1 MRWLSVCAFLNACT
15 WSVSSTAQTG
25 LGMQLAPSRAHLLA
39 MMSALVSVSAVL
51 QFVLLPVAGKVSDT
65 FGRKAMMLF
74 RSAIMCVFPATL
86 ALRPSY
92 AVFCAQRLMTNMT
105 WSLDKAAVDAML
117 ADMFESEALASAS
130 ARVMSQSGAAMLLLP
145 MIGGRLAERSF
156 SLCYGC
162 SSIFSLL
169 KGLVEIFCLQET
181 KGLGLRKQESSA
193 KDVGW
198 AAAINP
204 FGFLRLF
211 RSGRELACLALASA
225 ISDFADG
232 TYEIDRH
239 FGIDVAGMTMTQDG
253 MHASLRGAS
262 TVVGGRL
269 VGPVVACMTNMR
281 FTLVCNLLGLCY
293 FGVKAN
299 ARTPIVYM
307 AAQLP
312 YTLGSG
318 RYRSAVVDAQVVK
331 HALRARM
338 KEGET
343 AAAQANAKAVG
354 MVIAP
359 QIYSRLFMAFRETVP
374 GAPYYFCM
382 GLMLVQQALIWAA
395 GVDAMGDVPPAV
407 LRQQKALME
416 KAARWKQLDEERRG
430 KG

>member
-1 MRWLSVCAFLNACT
+1 
-15 WSVSSTAQTG
+15 
-25 LGMQLAPSRAHLLA
+25 
-39 MMSALVSVSAVL
+39 
-51 QFVLLPVAGKVSDT
+51 
-65 FGRKAMMLF
+65 
-74 RSAIMCVFPATL
+74 
-86 ALRPSY
+86 
-92 AVFCAQRLMTNMT
+92 
-105 WSLDKAAVDAML
+105 
-117 ADMFESEALASAS
+117 
-130 ARVMSQSGAAMLLLP
+130 
-145 MIGGRLAERSF
+145 
-156 SLCYGC
+156 
-162 SSIFSLL
+162 
-169 KGLVEIFCLQET
+169 
-181 KGLGLRKQESSA
+181 
-193 KDVGW
+193 
-198 AAAINP
+198 
-204 FGFLRLF
+204 
-211 RSGRELACLALASA
+211 
-225 ISDFADG
+225 
-232 TYEIDRH
+232 
-239 FGIDVAGMTMTQDG
+239 
-253 MHASLRGAS
+253 
-262 TVVGGRL
+262 
-269 VGPVVACMTNMR
+269 MR